1 MLPVPRPRHILT
13 VCVFDIVGITI
24 ATPATGAEGAA
35 APAPAGAPPEVGAEE
50 NFDDMEWFSEW
61 REENLENMDVEE
73 RPVEEQRRREEEM
86 YFVNAGN
93 QLAATAAPAAAPA
106 AAESA
111 SAYYLLS
118 SSSTSGY
125 CGRLQY

>member
-61 REENLENMDVEE
+61 RDKKIWKTWMWRSD
-73 RPVEEQRRREEEM
+73 P
-86 YFVNAGN
+86 
-93 QLAATAAPAAAPA
+93 
-106 AAESA
+106 
-111 SAYYLLS
+111 
-118 SSSTSGY
+118 
-125 CGRLQY
+125 